1 MTGPVVTTSLQGNG
15 SLIIDNADEGVFR
28 VNRAA
33 MFEPS
38 IFDAEQRRVFDKVW
52 IYFGHESEVPKPG
65 DFRTRTLVGRPLI
78 LVRGDDGEVRV
89 FINACPHRG
98 AEVCREPEGNAK
110 AFHCLYHAWS
120 FANTGAVIDIPGS
133 DAYGGE
139 AAKCNFDLVEVPRVT
154 NYRGFMFICFDPDVV
169 DLETYLAG
177 AKTYL
182 DYVADQGENGMEVIR
197 GTQLYSARANWKLL
211 VENSIDFYHTVP
223 LHKTYFKFLEDIGA
237 DISGGVGGKGY
248 DLGNGHG
255 VVCFK
260 AGWGRPVARWEPA
273 WGEAEKKRI
282 EKLRASLDARLSPE
296 AAEMVGD
303 TDRNLMLFPNLLI
316 NDIMAT
322 VIRQVN
328 PVSADYMEVTQWALA
343 PVGEPKE
350 DRKRRLH
357 AFNTFLGPG
366 GFATPDDVE
375 AFEGCQR
382 GFHAWRETSWS
393 DYSRGYFGEKDRPE
407 EEKQSSH
414 EIQIRSFYRRWA
426 ELMAAGGN
434 INPTNGGAL

>member
-1 MTGPVVTTSLQGNG
+1 MPSPVVTTSLDGNG
-15 SLIIDNADEGVFR
+15 SLIIDNAAEGVFQ

-33 MFEPS
+33 MIEPS

-52 IYFGHESEVPKPG
+52 VYFGHESEVPSPG

-78 LVRGDDGEVRV
+78 LVHGDDGVIRA
-89 FINACPHRG
+89 FINSCPHRG
-98 AEVCREPEGNAK
+98 AEVCREPKGNAK
-110 AFHCLYHAWS
+110 AFRCLYHAWT
-120 FANTGAVIDIPGS
+120 FANTGAVLNIPDKES
-133 DAYGGE
+133 YGGE
-139 AAKCNFDLVEVPRVT
+139 SSNCNFDLTAVPRVT
-154 NYRGFMFICFDPDVV
+154 NYRGFVFICFDKDAV
-169 DLETYLAG
+169 DLETYLG
-177 AKTYL
+177 RAKTYL
-182 DYVADQGENGMEVIR
+182 DYVADQGEDGMEVIQ

-223 LHKTYFKFLEDIGA
+223 LHKTYFQYLEDIGA
-237 DISGGVGGKGY
+237 DISGGVGGTGY

-273 WGEAEKKRI
+273 WGEAEKIRI
-282 EKLRASLDARLSPE
+282 DALRAGLEKRLSSE
-296 AAEMVGD
+296 AAAMVGD

-328 PVSADYMEVTQWALA
+328 PVAPDYMEVTQWALA
-343 PVGEPKE
+343 PIGEPAE
-350 DRKRRLH
+350 ARRRRLH

-366 GFATPDDVE
+366 GFATPDDIE

-382 GFHAWRETSWS
+382 GFHAWRETNWS
-393 DYSRGYFGEKDRPE
+393 DYSRGYFGEETRAE
-407 EEKQSSH
+407 EDKLSSH
-414 EIQIRSFYRRWA
+414 ETQIRSFYRRWG
-426 ELMAAGGN
+426 ELMAGGEN
-434 INPTNGGAL
+434 ISPLGGAS